1 MLIAGGRVVYI
12 PACYAGKTFQTRFT
26 YKETSNIKH
35 CSSSTVDLYLRV
47 LNIGSLILFQFGHDV
62 LSMSLYASFH
72 TISSDF
78 LCDYMTALWVSMIE
92 FLD

>member
-1 MLIAGGRVVYI
+1 MLCRAN
-12 PACYAGKTFQTRFT
+12 CFQTRFT
-26 YKETSNIKH
+26 YKGTRNIKH

-47 LNIGSLILFQFGHDV
+47 LNVGLLILFQFGHDV
-62 LSMSLYASFH
+62 LSLSLYASLH
-72 TISSDF
+72 TLSSDI